1 MHWNRLYFVLCF
13 YKSQQFHM
21 LRNVQLNLIH
31 REHVRLGRIVRT
43 ILPGLNKKFWF
54 SFTNLNPFF
63 KEIITISY
71 KKKSQITKTVRTN
84 KFKVSYEV

>member
-1 MHWNRLYFVLCF
+1 MHWNRLDFVLCF

-31 REHVRLGRIVRT
+31 REYVGLGRIVRT
-43 ILPGLNKKFWF
+43 ILLDLNKKFWF

-63 KEIITISY
+63 KEIITISS
-71 KKKSQITKTVRTN
+71 KKNLKLLRQSELTN
-84 KFKVSYEV
+84 LK

>member
-1 MHWNRLYFVLCF
+1 
-13 YKSQQFHM
+13 M

-31 REHVRLGRIVRT
+31 REYVGLGRIVRT
-43 ILPGLNKKFWF
+43 ILLDLNKKFWF

-71 KKKSQITKTVRTN
+71 KKNGFKLVNENQNFLLDLTKW
-84 KFKVSYEV
+84 F